1 MSLARSIISSA
12 SLYHFISV
20 LCFSLSSLALAA
32 SGGTVAP
39 KPPTIGYVMSCTEV
53 ALEVGRRSQCI
64 VPPHQRVVLL
74 DALLLVRFCFLRFSV
89 FVSLEL

>member
-1 MSLARSIISSA
+1 MSLARSIISS
-12 SLYHFISV
+12 SSYHFISV

-74 DALLLVRFCFLRFSV
+74 DAAFACSILLSSFFCSR
-89 FVSLEL
+89 